1 MLRACCWLTTV
12 LTAAAASGQ
21 TGSDPIPWQTDPQ
34 RAVQMAQSSNLP
46 LMVYV
51 IPPDRERNRD
61 AEKVENRQER
71 ALRDPAVLKLVP
83 KFVPLRL
90 ARGVHRERIK
100 EFGFSEAA
108 GFEIRFVSPDG
119 QVLGAMSPGDIGVA
133 ATVARQMAAA
143 YDAHVKRLYGQQ
155 VKPKLDDK
163 AASAEDLKAALKLV
177 SRFHMTMAD
186 QSVAALLERER
197 LDAGLRSTIYE
208 TLAGLA
214 TKDAITKLLE
224 RARAND
230 TAAVKALE
238 KTTPVGAELL
248 LKELKADAEPF
259 DYLVYRI
266 VVKVCN
272 IKHIKPEQF
281 FQEGDAR
288 RKAEE
293 VERVAEAVKAAAE
306 KWKAEHE

>member
-1 MLRACCWLTTV
+1 MSRAVIAL
-12 LTAAAASGQ
+12 LLMFAATAACGQ

-34 RAVQMAQSSNLP
+34 RAVQMAQAANLP

-51 IPPDRERNRD
+51 LPPDRERKREV
-61 AEKVENRQER
+61 EKTENEQER
-71 ALRDPAVLKLVP
+71 ALRDPAVLRLVP
-83 KFVPLRL
+83 KFIPLRL
-90 ARGVHRERIK
+90 SRGVHRERVK
-100 EFGFSEAA
+100 EFGFTEAS
-108 GFEIRFVSPDG
+108 GYEIRFVSPDG
-119 QVLGAMSPGDIGVA
+119 QVLGAMAPGEIGA
-133 ATVARQMAAA
+133 ASIVVLRMEAA
-143 YDAHVKRLYGQQ
+143 YDAHVKRLYAQQ

-163 AASAEDLKAALKLV
+163 AASPEDLKAALKLV
-177 SRFHMTMAD
+177 SRFNMTMAD
-186 QSVAALLERER
+186 QSIAALLDRER
-197 LDAGLRSTIYE
+197 LDAGLRGTIYE

-214 TKDAITKLLE
+214 TKNAIAKLLE

-230 TAAVKALE
+230 TAAIKALE

-248 LKELKADAEPF
+248 LPELKADAEPF

-266 VVKVCN
+266 VTKVCN
-272 IKHIKPEQF
+272 VKYVKPEKF

-293 VERVAEAVKAAAE
+293 VARVAEAVKAAAE

>member
-1 MLRACCWLTTV
+1 MSRAVFAL
-12 LTAAAASGQ
+12 LLLGAAAAACGQ

-34 RAVQMAQSSNLP
+34 RAVQMAQTSNLP

-51 IPPDRERNRD
+51 LPPDRERNRD
-61 AEKVENRQER
+61 AEKIENRQER

-90 ARGVHRERIK
+90 SRGVHRERVK

-108 GFEIRFVSPDG
+108 GYEIRFVSPDG
-119 QVLGAMSPGDIGVA
+119 QVLGAMSPSDVGVA
-133 ATVARQMAAA
+133 ASVALRMAAA
-143 YDAHVKRLYGQQ
+143 YDAHVKRVYAQQ

-163 AASAEDLKAALKLV
+163 AASAEDLKAALMLV
-177 SRFHMTMAD
+177 SRFNMTTAD
-186 QSVAALLERER
+186 QSVAALLDRER
-197 LDAGLRSTIYE
+197 LDAGVRATVYE

-214 TKDAITKLLE
+214 TKNAIAKLLE

-248 LKELKADAEPF
+248 LPELKADAEPF

-266 VVKVCN
+266 VTKVCN
-272 IKHIKPEQF
+272 VKHVKPEKF
-281 FQEGDAR
+281 FEQGDAR
-288 RKAEE
+288 QKAAE
-293 VERVAEAVKAAAE
+293 VARVTEAVKAAAE
-306 KWKAEHE
+306 KWKAQNE